1 MVQTGRCALLRTR
14 ASSVRGC
21 NLSQSRATPRLDVP
35 MPRLVNLHPGKGG
48 SIILGLLPFVL
59 LIFAYVL
66 GSNAR
71 LQENPDDKLLPAP
84 ASLVDSIDKYAFE
97 EDRRSGQR
105 LWWSDTGASL
115 QRLFVALAISATL
128 GLCVG
133 LAIGA
138 VPYVRSLLLPFVA
151 AFGMIPPLAILPI
164 LFIVLGLGEVAKIA
178 LIVIGITPIVIRD
191 IALRASEIPSEQL
204 IKAQTLGASSWLLSI
219 RVLLPQLLPRLIDT
233 LRLNLGC
240 AWLFLIA
247 AEAIASTEGLGYR
260 IFLVRRYLAMD
271 VILPY
276 VAWITALAFFMDW
289 ALRQARRSFFPWAEA
304 R

>member
-1 MVQTGRCALLRTR
+1 
-14 ASSVRGC
+14 
-21 NLSQSRATPRLDVP
+21 

-48 SIILGLLPFVL
+48 SLLLGLLPFIVL
-59 LIFAYVL
+59 VFAYVL

-71 LQENPDDKLLPAP
+71 LHENPDDKLLPAP
-84 ASLVDSIDKYAFE
+84 SSFVDTIKKYAFE
-97 EDRRSGQR
+97 EDRRSGER
-105 LWWSDTGASL
+105 LWWRDTGASL
-115 QRLFVALAISATL
+115 KRLSLALAISSAI
-128 GLCVG
+128 GLAVG

-138 VPYVRSLLLPFVA
+138 VPYVRSFLLPFVA

-191 IALRASEIPSEQL
+191 IALRAGEIPNEQL
-204 IKAQTLGASSWLLSI
+204 IKAQTLGASTWLLSI

-260 IFLVRRYLAMD
+260 IFLVRRYMAMD

-276 VAWITALAFFMDW
+276 VAWITVLAFFMDW
-289 ALRQARRSFFPWAEA
+289 ALRRARRSFFPWAEA
-304 R
+304 N